1 MTMMRQGCGAGNGL
15 ADILF
20 AVAFAKVKKR
30 LLNRLEEQ
38 GLPSTC
44 QPHGL
49 AQFFNWKDGQAVGKF
64 PLQDVSYA
72 DDLAIVIADVAG
84 SLVEKVGKVAEHTW
98 ELFAVSGLALN
109 WGGTKTAALFRW
121 HGKGANEV
129 KRDLALRMGND
140 IVLKCGNATATLTCV
155 NWYRHVGTGT
165 SVNADMG
172 KEVSTRC
179 AITVAVARPLT
190 AKIFRNPQ
198 IRLDVKSTIMRSL
211 VFSRHLFQCGTW
223 PALNKTEYRRFASV
237 TMQLYR
243 MLLPPYEL
251 GT

>member
-49 AQFFNWKDGQAVGKF
+49 AQSFNWKDGQAVGKF

-84 SLVEKVGKVAEHTW
+84 SLVEKVRKVAEHTW

-109 WGGTKTAALFRW
+109 WGGAKTAALFRW

-172 KEVSTRC
+172 KEVSTIC

-190 AKIFRNPQ
+190 AKVFRNPQ